1 MTRLTMLFI
10 AVALVLPGAAFA
22 MPTNEMSGAQP
33 KATQDLRAPDRG
45 DGPILAAPGTTAPS
59 SALDE
64 HGVDQAAAKR
74 KAEAVGAYYATF
86 GATKPLPAPAEQTAP
101 VATDGDGLSW
111 TLAIGAGI
119 ALMLAALGL
128 GVYAGRTIH
137 PRHIGA

>member
-10 AVALVLPGAAFA
+10 AVALVLPGAALA
-22 MPTNEMSGAQP
+22 RPNNDVSGAQP
-33 KATQDLRAPDRG
+33 QPLPTQDLRAPDR
-45 DGPILAAPGTTAPS
+45 DPGTVA
-59 SALDE
+59 ALGAKLDK
-64 HGVDQAAAKR
+64 HGVDQAAANR
-74 KAEAVGAYYATF
+74 KASAMGAYYASF
-86 GATKPLPAPAEQTAP
+86 GATQPLPAPVDEPAA

-137 PRHIGA
+137 PRHLGA

>member
-10 AVALVLPGAAFA
+10 AVALVLPGAALA

-33 KATQDLRAPDRG
+33 QAT
-45 DGPILAAPGTTAPS
+45 
-59 SALDE
+59 ALDK
-64 HGVDQAAAKR
+64 HGVDQAAANR
-74 KAEAVGAYYATF
+74 KAAAIGAYYASF
-86 GATKPLPAPAEQTAP
+86 GATKPLPAPAEAQAP
-101 VATDGDGLSW
+101 VATDGNGLSW

-137 PRHIGA
+137 PRHLGA

>member
-22 MPTNEMSGAQP
+22 MPTNDVSGAQP
-33 KATQDLRAPDRG
+33 QATQDLRAPDR
-45 DGPILAAPGTTAPS
+45 DPGTVA
-59 SALDE
+59 ALGARLDK
-64 HGVDQAAAKR
+64 HGVDQAAASR
-74 KAEAVGAYYATF
+74 KWSAVGSYYASF
-86 GATKPLPAPAEQTAP
+86 GATKPLPAPVDEP

>member
-22 MPTNEMSGAQP
+22 MPTNEVSGAQP
-33 KATQDLRAPDRG
+33 QATQDLRAPDR
-45 DGPILAAPGTTAPS
+45 DPGTVA
-59 SALDE
+59 ALGARLDK
-64 HGVDQAAAKR
+64 HGVDQAAASR
-74 KAEAVGAYYATF
+74 KWSAVGSYYASF
-86 GATKPLPAPAEQTAP
+86 GAAKPLPAPADEP

-119 ALMLAALGL
+119 TLMLAALGL

>member
-22 MPTNEMSGAQP
+22 MPDREPGTVAALGKQHA
-33 KATQDLRAPDRG
+33 DLRAPDR
-45 DGPILAAPGTTAPS
+45 DSGTRG
-59 SALDE
+59 ALDE
-64 HGVDQAAAKR
+64 HGVDQAAAAR
-74 KAEAVGAYYATF
+74 KAAAVGAYYASF
-86 GATKPLPAPAEQTAP
+86 RNAQSLPAPGQAP

-119 ALMLAALGL
+119 ALMLGALGL

>member
-22 MPTNEMSGAQP
+22 MPDREPGTVAALG
-33 KATQDLRAPDRG
+33 TQHADLRAPDR
-45 DGPILAAPGTTAPS
+45 DSGTRG
-59 SALDE
+59 ALDE
-64 HGVDQAAAKR
+64 HGVDQAAANR
-74 KAEAVGAYYATF
+74 KWSAVGSYYASF
-86 GATKPLPAPAEQTAP
+86 GATKPLPAPVDEP

-111 TLAIGAGI
+111 TLAIGAGV
-119 ALMLAALGL
+119 ALMLGALGL

>member
-22 MPTNEMSGAQP
+22 RP
-33 KATQDLRAPDRG
+33 
-45 DGPILAAPGTTAPS
+45 
-59 SALDE
+59 ALDRDASTTRAAIAARDK
-64 HGVDQAAAKR
+64 HGVDQAAAHR
-74 KAEAVGAYYATF
+74 KAVAIARYYASY
-86 GATKPLPAPAEQTAP
+86 GSPKPLPAPVQEPAT
-101 VATDGDGLSW
+101 VATDSDGLSW

-128 GVYAGRTIH
+128 GVYAGRTIR

>member
-22 MPTNEMSGAQP
+22 MPNNYASGAQP
-33 KATQDLRAPDRG
+33 RAAEDLRAPDRG
-45 DGPILAAPGTTAPS
+45 PGTVA
-59 SALDE
+59 ALGARLDK
-64 HGVDQAAAKR
+64 HGVDQAAANR
-74 KAEAVGAYYATF
+74 KAAAIGEYYASF
-86 GATKPLPAPAEQTAP
+86 RNAQSLPAPAQTSAP

>member
-22 MPTNEMSGAQP
+22 MPAREPGTVAALGKQVV
-33 KATQDLRAPDRG
+33 DLRAPDR
-45 DGPILAAPGTTAPS
+45 DAGTRA
-59 SALDE
+59 ALDA
-64 HGVDQAAAKR
+64 HGVDQAAAAR
-74 KAEAVGAYYATF
+74 KAAAVGRYYASYRN
-86 GATKPLPAPAEQTAP
+86 AQSLPAQAPAA
-101 VATDGDGLSW
+101 VATGGDGLSW

>member
-22 MPTNEMSGAQP
+22 MPTNDVSGAQP
-33 KATQDLRAPDRG
+33 QATEDLRAPDRDPG
-45 DGPILAAPGTTAPS
+45 TVAAPARRSTSTASTRPPRTGRPQRWARTTRASARRSRCRPPS
-59 SALDE
+59 SSP
-64 HGVDQAAAKR
+64 R
-74 KAEAVGAYYATF
+74 
-86 GATKPLPAPAEQTAP
+86 P
-101 VATDGDGLSW
+101 VATDGNGLSW
-111 TLAIGAGI
+111 TLAIGGGI

>member
-10 AVALVLPGAAFA
+10 AVALVLPGAALA
-22 MPTNEMSGAQP
+22 MPNNDVSGAQP
-33 KATQDLRAPDRG
+33 QPVATQDLRAPDR
-45 DGPILAAPGTTAPS
+45 DPGTAA
-59 SALDE
+59 ALDR
-64 HGVDQAAAKR
+64 HGVDQAAANR
-74 KAEAVGAYYATF
+74 KASAMGAYYASF
-86 GATKPLPAPAEQTAP
+86 GATKPLPAPVAQTAP
-101 VATDGDGLSW
+101 VATDGNGLSW

>member
-1 MTRLTMLFI
+1 MTRLIMLFI

-22 MPTNEMSGAQP
+22 MPDREPGTVAALGKQHA
-33 KATQDLRAPDRG
+33 DLRAPDR
-45 DGPILAAPGTTAPS
+45 DSGTRA
-59 SALDE
+59 ALDE
-64 HGVDQAAAKR
+64 HGVDQAAANR
-74 KAEAVGAYYATF
+74 KASAMGAYYASF
-86 GATKPLPAPAEQTAP
+86 GATKPLPAPVEQTAP

-119 ALMLAALGL
+119 ALMLAALGV

>member
-22 MPTNEMSGAQP
+22 MPNNYVSGAQP
-33 KATQDLRAPDRG
+33 QAAQDLRAPDRG
-45 DGPILAAPGTTAPS
+45 AGSSPHPAPPPP
-59 SALDE
+59 SALDK
-64 HGVDQAAAKR
+64 HGVDQAAANR
-74 KAEAVGAYYATF
+74 KASAMGAYYASF
-86 GATKPLPAPAEQTAP
+86 GATKPLPAPVEQPAA
-101 VATDGDGLSW
+101 VATDGNGLSW

>member
-22 MPTNEMSGAQP
+22 MPTNDVSGAQP
-33 KATQDLRAPDRG
+33 RAAQDLRAPDRDAG
-45 DGPILAAPGTTAPS
+45 HRRPPSPS
-59 SALDE
+59 STLDK
-64 HGVDQAAAKR
+64 HGVDQAAANR
-74 KAEAVGAYYATF
+74 KASAMGAYYASF
-86 GATKPLPAPAEQTAP
+86 GATKPLPAPVEQTAP
-101 VATDGDGLSW
+101 VATDGNGLSW

>member
-10 AVALVLPGAAFA
+10 AVALALPGAAFA
-22 MPTNEMSGAQP
+22 MPTNEVSGAQP
-33 KATQDLRAPDRG
+33 QATQDLRAPDRE
-45 DGPILAAPGTTAPS
+45 PGTVA
-59 SALDE
+59 ALGARLDK
-64 HGVDQAAAKR
+64 HGVDQAAANR
-74 KAEAVGAYYATF
+74 KWSAMGSYYASF
-86 GATKPLPAPAEQTAP
+86 GATKPLPAPVEQSAP

>member
-22 MPTNEMSGAQP
+22 MPDREPGTVAALGKQHA
-33 KATQDLRAPDRG
+33 DLRAPDR
-45 DGPILAAPGTTAPS
+45 DSGTRG
-59 SALDE
+59 ALDE
-64 HGVDQAAAKR
+64 HGVDQAAAAR
-74 KAEAVGAYYATF
+74 KAAAVGAYYASF
-86 GATKPLPAPAEQTAP
+86 RNAQSLPAPAQAP

-119 ALMLAALGL
+119 ALMFGALGL

>member
-1 MTRLTMLFI
+1 MLFI
-10 AVALVLPGAAFA
+10 AVALALPGAAFA
-22 MPTNEMSGAQP
+22 MPTNEVSGAQP
-33 KATQDLRAPDRG
+33 QATQDLRAPDR
-45 DGPILAAPGTTAPS
+45 DPGTVAAFGAT
-59 SALDE
+59 LDK
-64 HGVDQAAAKR
+64 HGVDQAAANR
-74 KAEAVGAYYATF
+74 KAAAVGAYYASF
-86 GATKPLPAPAEQTAP
+86 RNAQSLPAPAQASAP

>member
-22 MPTNEMSGAQP
+22 MPTNEVSGAQP
-33 KATQDLRAPDRG
+33 QATQDLRPPERD
-45 DGPILAAPGTTAPS
+45 PGTVAV
-59 SALDE
+59 LDK
-64 HGVDQAAAKR
+64 HGVDQAAANR
-74 KAEAVGAYYATF
+74 KASAMGAYYASF
-86 GATKPLPAPAEQTAP
+86 GATKPLPAPVEQTAP
-101 VATDGDGLSW
+101 VATDGNGLSW

>member
-22 MPTNEMSGAQP
+22 MPTNDVSGAQP
-33 KATQDLRAPDRG
+33 QASQDLRAPDR
-45 DGPILAAPGTTAPS
+45 DPGTVA
-59 SALDE
+59 ALGATLDKN
-64 HGVDQAAAKR
+64 GVDQAAANR
-74 KAEAVGAYYATF
+74 KASAIGAYYASF
-86 GATKPLPAPAEQTAP
+86 GATKPLPAPVEQTAP
-101 VATDGDGLSW
+101 VATDGNGLSW

>member
-22 MPTNEMSGAQP
+22 MPDREPGTVAALGKQHA
-33 KATQDLRAPDRG
+33 DLRAPDR
-45 DGPILAAPGTTAPS
+45 DSGTRG
-59 SALDE
+59 ALDE
-64 HGVDQAAAKR
+64 HGVDQAAANR
-74 KAEAVGAYYATF
+74 KWSAVGSYYASF
-86 GATKPLPAPAEQTAP
+86 GATKPLPAPVDEPAA

-119 ALMLAALGL
+119 ALMLGALGL